1 MCSVIILM
9 CMLKCDE
16 DEFPKETQA
25 VQLELNIFLYFPI
38 SISEE
43 IFLMTFVHMGDAL
56 VNDRLL

>member
-9 CMLKCDE
+9 CMLKCVE

-25 VQLELNIFLYFPI
+25 VQLELNIFLYSPI

-56 VNDRLL
+56 VNDLLL